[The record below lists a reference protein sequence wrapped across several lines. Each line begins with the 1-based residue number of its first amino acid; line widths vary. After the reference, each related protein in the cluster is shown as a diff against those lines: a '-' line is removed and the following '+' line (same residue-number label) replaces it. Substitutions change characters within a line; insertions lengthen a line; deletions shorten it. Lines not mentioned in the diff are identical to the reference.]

1 MTGLPAVLRP
11 LLLAAAAL
19 GLLGSGGVD
28 LAPRPAGPSATAT
41 SATATSATGDHT
53 RPAHRQRTDA
63 QQPSAVVRAGLAPAA
78 SPSAGGPALA
88 PAAGTLDVPHLVDA
102 HPAPLPTVPHRRP
115 THDVASGR
123 APPLTTG
130 T

>member
-1 MTGLPAVLRP
+1 MTSLPAVLRP

-28 LAPRPAGPSATAT
+28 LAPRPAGPSATA
-41 SATATSATGDHT
+41 ASATGDHT

-63 QQPSAVVRAGLAPAA
+63 PQPGVVVRAGLAPAA

-88 PAAGTLDVPHLVDA
+88 PATGALDVPHLADA
-102 HPAPLPTVPHRRP
+102 PPAPLPTDPHRRP

>member
-1 MTGLPAVLRP
+1 MTGLPALLRP

-19 GLLGSGGVD
+19 GLLGSGGVE
-28 LAPRPAGPSATAT
+28 LAPRVAGPSAAAT
-41 SATATSATGDHT
+41 ATGDHS
-53 RPAHRQRTDA
+53 RPAPRQRTDA
-63 QQPSAVVRAGLAPAA
+63 QQPGAVVRVGLAPTA
-78 SPSAGGPALA
+78 SPSAGGPALVPATGAYDVLHLLDA
-88 PAAGTLDVPHLVDA
+88 PPAPQPADA
-102 HPAPLPTVPHRRP
+102 HLRP